1 MSFWKF
7 LVAGGPVLWVILL
20 CSIAALFIFLSKWYQ
35 FHRSK
40 VDIRE
45 LVTGLV
51 NVLRRDGLIEA
62 ITLCDNTPGPVAKI
76 LAAGI
81 KAFQNQDDV
90 RNAID
95 EAAHFEVPRLESRL
109 TILATIAKIAPMLG
123 LLGTVIGMGETFF
136 MLQIKQGLSIT
147 LAELSGGVSE
157 ALSLTGA
164 GLCVSI
170 ASYIAY
176 NYLVLRVESFCL
188 EMEKAKT
195 ELIYFFQHRKN
206 DHSAPSAMTSSPE
219 EKR

>member
-1 MSFWKF
+1 MTFWKF
-7 LVAGGPVLWVILL
+7 ILDGGPVLWLILL
-20 CSIAALFIFLSKWYQ
+20 CSITALFIFLSKWYQ

-51 NVLRRDGLIEA
+51 NVLRRDGFIEA

-76 LAAGI
+76 LASGI
-81 KAFQNQDDV
+81 KAFQNKDDV

-109 TILATIAKIAPMLG
+109 AILATIAKIAPMLG

-136 MLQIKQGLSIT
+136 MMQIKQGLSIT
-147 LAELSGGVSE
+147 LADLSGGVST
-157 ALSLTGA
+157 ALTLTGA

-176 NYLVLRVESFCL
+176 NYLVFRVESFCL

-195 ELIYFFQHRKN
+195 ELIYFFRQREKE
-206 DHSAPSAMTSSPE
+206 TE
-219 EKR
+219 EQQGK

>member
-1 MSFWKF
+1 MTFWKF
-7 LVAGGPVLWVILL
+7 ILDGGPVLWLILF
-20 CSIAALFIFLSKWYQ
+20 CSITALFIFLSKWYQ

-51 NVLRRDGLIEA
+51 NVLHRDGFIEA

-81 KAFQNQDDV
+81 KAFQNKDDV

-136 MLQIKQGLSIT
+136 MMQIKQGLSIT
-147 LAELSGGVSE
+147 LADLSGGVST
-157 ALSLTGA
+157 ALTLTGA

-176 NYLVLRVESFCL
+176 NYLIFRVESFCL

-195 ELIYFFQHRKN
+195 ELIYFFRQR
-206 DHSAPSAMTSSPE
+206 
-219 EKR
+219 EKETEKQQGK

>member
-1 MSFWKF
+1 MTFWKF
-7 LVAGGPVLWVILL
+7 ILDGGPVLWLILL
-20 CSIAALFIFLSKWYQ
+20 CSITALFIFLSKWYQ

-51 NVLRRDGLIEA
+51 NVLRRDGFIEA

-109 TILATIAKIAPMLG
+109 TILATIAKTAPMLG

-136 MLQIKQGLSIT
+136 MMQIKQGLSIT
-147 LAELSGGVSE
+147 LADLSGGVST
-157 ALSLTGA
+157 ALTLTGA

-176 NYLVLRVESFCL
+176 NYLIFRVESFCL

-195 ELIYFFQHRKN
+195 ELIYFFRQR
-206 DHSAPSAMTSSPE
+206 
-219 EKR
+219 EKETEKQQEK

>member
-1 MSFWKF
+1 MTFWKF
-7 LVAGGPVLWVILL
+7 ILDGGPVLWLILL
-20 CSIAALFIFLSKWYQ
+20 CSITALFIFLSKWYQ

-51 NVLRRDGLIEA
+51 NVLRRDGFIEA

-95 EAAHFEVPRLESRL
+95 DAAHFEVPRLESRL

-136 MLQIKQGLSIT
+136 MMQIKQGMSIT
-147 LAELSGGVSE
+147 LADLSGGVST
-157 ALSLTGA
+157 ALTLTGA

-176 NYLVLRVESFCL
+176 NYLIFRVESFCL

-195 ELIYFFQHRKN
+195 ELIYFFRQR
-206 DHSAPSAMTSSPE
+206 
-219 EKR
+219 EKETEKQQEK

>member
-1 MSFWKF
+1 MTFWKF
-7 LVAGGPVLWVILL
+7 ILDGGPVLWLILL
-20 CSIAALFIFLSKWYQ
+20 CSITALFIFLSKWYQ

-51 NVLRRDGLIEA
+51 NVLHRDGFIEA

-81 KAFQNQDDV
+81 KAFQNKDDV

-136 MLQIKQGLSIT
+136 MMQIKQGLSIT
-147 LAELSGGVSE
+147 LADLSGGVST
-157 ALSLTGA
+157 ALTLTGA

-176 NYLVLRVESFCL
+176 NYLIFRVESFCL

-195 ELIYFFQHRKN
+195 ELVYFFRQR
-206 DHSAPSAMTSSPE
+206 
-219 EKR
+219 EKETENQQGK

>member
-1 MSFWKF
+1 MTFWKF
-7 LVAGGPVLWVILL
+7 ILDGGPVLWLILL
-20 CSIAALFIFLSKWYQ
+20 CSITALFIFLSKWYQ

-51 NVLRRDGLIEA
+51 NVLRRDGFIEA

-136 MLQIKQGLSIT
+136 MMQIKQGMSIT
-147 LAELSGGVSE
+147 LADLSGGVST
-157 ALSLTGA
+157 ALTLTGA

-176 NYLVLRVESFCL
+176 NYLIFRVESFCL

-195 ELIYFFQHRKN
+195 ELIYFFRQR
-206 DHSAPSAMTSSPE
+206 
-219 EKR
+219 EKETEKQQEK

>member
-1 MSFWKF
+1 MTFWKF
-7 LVAGGPVLWVILL
+7 ILDGGPVLWLILL
-20 CSIAALFIFLSKWYQ
+20 CSITALFIFLSKWYQ

-51 NVLRRDGLIEA
+51 NVLHRDGFIEA

-81 KAFQNQDDV
+81 KAFQNKDDV

-136 MLQIKQGLSIT
+136 MMQIKQGLSIT
-147 LAELSGGVSE
+147 LADLSGGVST
-157 ALSLTGA
+157 ALTLTGA

-176 NYLVLRVESFCL
+176 NYLIFRVESFCL

-195 ELIYFFQHRKN
+195 ELIYFFRQR
-206 DHSAPSAMTSSPE
+206 
-219 EKR
+219 EKETEKQQGK

>member
-1 MSFWKF
+1 MTFWKF
-7 LVAGGPVLWVILL
+7 ILDGGPVLWLILL
-20 CSIAALFIFLSKWYQ
+20 CSITALFIFLSKWYQ

-51 NVLRRDGLIEA
+51 NVLRRDGFIEA

-123 LLGTVIGMGETFF
+123 LLGTVIGMGQSFF
-136 MLQIKQGLSIT
+136 PCRSQ
-147 LAELSGGVSE
+147 
-157 ALSLTGA
+157 
-164 GLCVSI
+164 
-170 ASYIAY
+170 
-176 NYLVLRVESFCL
+176 
-188 EMEKAKT
+188 
-195 ELIYFFQHRKN
+195 
-206 DHSAPSAMTSSPE
+206 
-219 EKR
+219 

>member
-1 MSFWKF
+1 MTFWKF
-7 LVAGGPVLWVILL
+7 ILDGGPVLWLIML
-20 CSIAALFIFLSKWYQ
+20 CSITALFIFLSKWYQ

-45 LVTGLV
+45 LVAGLV
-51 NVLRRDGLIEA
+51 NVLHRDGFIEA

-81 KAFQNQDDV
+81 KAYQNQEDV
-90 RNAID
+90 RSAID

-109 TILATIAKIAPMLG
+109 VILATIAKIAPMLG

-136 MLQIKQGLSIT
+136 MMQIKQGLAIT
-147 LAELSGGVSE
+147 LADLSGGVST
-157 ALSLTGA
+157 ALTLTGA

-170 ASYIAY
+170 ASYMAY
-176 NYLVLRVESFCL
+176 NYLIFRVESFCL

-195 ELIYFFQHRKN
+195 ELAGFFRQREKEAENLKN
-206 DHSAPSAMTSSPE
+206 KKETE
-219 EKR
+219 

>member
-1 MSFWKF
+1 M
-7 LVAGGPVLWVILL
+7 
-20 CSIAALFIFLSKWYQ
+20 
-35 FHRSK
+35 
-40 VDIRE
+40 
-45 LVTGLV
+45 
-51 NVLRRDGLIEA
+51 
-62 ITLCDNTPGPVAKI
+62 AKI

-81 KAFQNQDDV
+81 KAFQNKDDV

-136 MLQIKQGLSIT
+136 MMQIKQGLSIT
-147 LAELSGGVSE
+147 LADLSGGVST
-157 ALSLTGA
+157 ALTLTGA

-176 NYLVLRVESFCL
+176 NYLIFRVESFCL

-195 ELIYFFQHRKN
+195 ELIYFFRQR
-206 DHSAPSAMTSSPE
+206 
-219 EKR
+219 EKETEKQQGK

>member
-1 MSFWKF
+1 MTFWKF
-7 LVAGGPVLWVILL
+7 ILDGGPVLWLILL
-20 CSIAALFIFLSKWYQ
+20 CSITALFIFLSKWYQ

-51 NVLRRDGLIEA
+51 NVLRRDGFIEA

-136 MLQIKQGLSIT
+136 MMQIKQGLSIT
-147 LAELSGGVSE
+147 LADLSGGVST
-157 ALSLTGA
+157 ALTLTGA

-176 NYLVLRVESFCL
+176 NYLVFRVESFCL

-195 ELIYFFQHRKN
+195 ELVYFFRQR
-206 DHSAPSAMTSSPE
+206 
-219 EKR
+219 EKETENQQGK

>member
-1 MSFWKF
+1 MTFWKF
-7 LVAGGPVLWVILL
+7 ILDGGPVLWLILL
-20 CSIAALFIFLSKWYQ
+20 CSITALFIFLSKWYQ

-51 NVLRRDGLIEA
+51 NVLRRDGFIEA

-136 MLQIKQGLSIT
+136 MMQIKQGLSIT
-147 LAELSGGVSE
+147 LADLSGGVST
-157 ALSLTGA
+157 ALTLTGA

-176 NYLVLRVESFCL
+176 NYLVFRVESFCL

-195 ELIYFFQHRKN
+195 ELAYFFRQR
-206 DHSAPSAMTSSPE
+206 
-219 EKR
+219 EKETENQQGK

>member
-1 MSFWKF
+1 MTFWKF
-7 LVAGGPVLWVILL
+7 ILDGGPVLWLILL
-20 CSIAALFIFLSKWYQ
+20 CSITALFIFLSKWYQ

-45 LVTGLV
+45 LVTGLG
-51 NVLRRDGLIEA
+51 NVLRRDGFIEA

-136 MLQIKQGLSIT
+136 MMQIKQGMSIT
-147 LAELSGGVSE
+147 LADLSGGVST
-157 ALSLTGA
+157 ALTLTGA

-176 NYLVLRVESFCL
+176 NYLIFRVESFCL
-188 EMEKAKT
+188 EMEKDKT
-195 ELIYFFQHRKN
+195 ELIYFFRQR
-206 DHSAPSAMTSSPE
+206 
-219 EKR
+219 EKETEKQQEK